1 MGDGSLARLLA
12 SILIIVASAF
22 FVAAEYSLVGCRKS
36 RMEALARRG
45 NKMAKRVL
53 RALEDINRHIAGV
66 QVGITLCGIG
76 AGSIAEPYV
85 ASLLHSAF
93 GIELEHSFWMTALS
107 LLVVTFLMVVIGE
120 LVPKYV
126 ALQRTDHLALVV
138 VPPLSFLVAALSPLI
153 WVIDRSGAGLLR
165 LVGIRMDEKRS
176 EAIPKEEMLL
186 LLKAQ
191 SAEGILEDVH
201 AKMLARALQLDKLDA
216 KDIMVHRM
224 DIRWLDITLG
234 LDELIDALALV
245 PNTRVPVCRGDVDDV
260 AGVLY
265 IHDFVKHL
273 KDRPFSLEPILRPA
287 VVVPENLTLDRIVE
301 RMQESHTQIVIVVDE
316 YGGTAGLVTLE
327 DVVEEVFGEI
337 EDRLEFDRPPIEG
350 HPGGRLSARSEVR
363 FDELVEWLGIELPD
377 SPPTDTLAQIM
388 SEQLGRVP
396 RLGDT
401 AKLPIGLMRVENMAR
416 RRVTRVSIQLSRETR
431 DAVQRTELFDGS

>member
-36 RMEALARRG
+36 KMEALARRG
-45 NKMAKRVL
+45 NKMARRVVA
-53 RALEDINRHIAGV
+53 ALNDMNRHIAGV
-66 QVGITLCGIG
+66 QICITLCGIG
-76 AGSIAEPYV
+76 AGSVAEPYV
-85 ASLLHSAF
+85 AGLLNTALGVEVGHS
-93 GIELEHSFWMTALS
+93 IWMTALS

-126 ALQRTDHLALVV
+126 VLQRTDHLALVV
-138 VPPLSFLVAALSPLI
+138 VPPLSVLVAALTPLI
-153 WVIDRSGAGLLR
+153 WVIDRSGAGILR
-165 LVGIRMDEKRS
+165 LFGIRIDEKRS

-191 SAEGILEDVH
+191 SAEGVLEDVH

-216 KDIMVHRM
+216 KDVMVHRM
-224 DIRWLDITLG
+224 DIRWLDISLG
-234 LDELIDALALV
+234 LEELIDGLSLV
-245 PNTRVPVCRGDVDDV
+245 PNTRIPVCRGDVDDV

-265 IHDFVKHL
+265 IHDFVRHL
-273 KDRPFSLEPILRPA
+273 KDKPFVLESILRPV

-301 RMQESHTQIVIVVDE
+301 RMQASHTQIVIVVDE

-327 DVVEEVFGEI
+327 DVVEEIFGEI
-337 EDRLEFDRPPIEG
+337 EDRMEFDRPPIEG
-350 HPGGRLSARSEVR
+350 HAGGRLSARSEVR
-363 FDELVEWLGIELPD
+363 YDELIEWLGIELPD
-377 SPPTDTLAQIM
+377 APPTDTLAQIM
-388 SEQLGRVP
+388 SERLGRVP

-401 AKLPIGLMRVENMAR
+401 ADLAIGVMRVENMAR
-416 RRVTRVSIQLSRETR
+416 RRITRVSIQLSAETR
-431 DAVQRTELFDGS
+431 GAVHRLELFDGS